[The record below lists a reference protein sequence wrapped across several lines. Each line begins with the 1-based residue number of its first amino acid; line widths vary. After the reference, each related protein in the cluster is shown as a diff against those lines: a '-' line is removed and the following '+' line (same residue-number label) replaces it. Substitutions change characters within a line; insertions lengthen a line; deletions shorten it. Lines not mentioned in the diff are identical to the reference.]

1 MPRVLPGVWRLLGQL
16 RLLQRGIIGAGRSWH
31 RRRRLS
37 PVTALPQPAGAG
49 KAPGVLLTAAPHQDA
64 RAAPHAIYIVGAGDI
79 LPPYA
84 SPGKECV
91 QRSRKVAK
99 RVAQR
104 SQRRPYRHRERRRAD
119 VRARAGSKRLHGRG
133 TGSQGPGHGGEGHS
147 AVRLRLPAMRPR
159 AGPRA
164 GALLR
169 GGAQLPRRDQARPDA
184 ASPGTASDR
193 HPLPGVDRG
202 RRRGPGAGPPG
213 TAGHAQRCRPGTP
226 CPAARVR
233 ARPGW
238 RGRGD
243 SSGCRGPA
251 EAAARDR
258 PRGCRPDSGHDR
270 PVGCHAAGGAVG
282 RPPAPGRSLGA
293 VRRRHPGQSAP
304 RGHVGTS
311 RQKRDRAR
319 QVPRIRVGHGTLVVT
334 KGGCSWPMSCGA
346 RTPHVGGPS
355 NGASRGARPCT
366 AARPAARP
374 PAVSGSAWP
383 RPSGS
388 APGGL
393 APIPPFLTN
402 TPAPPGQPC
411 SGLAI
416 MLLTRQ
422 HPSRVRPPAPRPRSS
437 RNS

>member
-1 MPRVLPGVWRLLGQL
+1 MAAGTPR
-16 RLLQRGIIGAGRSWH
+16 
-31 RRRRLS
+31 
-37 PVTALPQPAGAG
+37 
-49 KAPGVLLTAAPHQDA
+49 
-64 RAAPHAIYIVGAGDI
+64 GD
-79 LPPYA
+79 
-84 SPGKECV
+84 
-91 QRSRKVAK
+91 R
-99 RVAQR
+99 
-104 SQRRPYRHRERRRAD
+104 RRPYRHRDRRRAD
-119 VRARAGSKRLHGRG
+119 VRARARSKPLHGCQA
-133 TGSQGPGHGGEGHS
+133 GSQGPGHGGEGHR
-147 AVRLRLPAMRPR
+147 AVRQRLPAVRPR

-169 GGAQLPRRDQARPDA
+169 GGAQLSRRDQARPGA
-184 ASPGTASDR
+184 ASPGTACDR
-193 HPLPGVDRG
+193 RPLPAMDRG

-243 SSGCRGPA
+243 SPGCRGPA

-258 PRGCRPDSGHDR
+258 PRGRWPDSGHDR

-319 QVPRIRVGHGTLVVT
+319 QVPRIRVGDGTLVVT
-334 KGGCSWPMSCGA
+334 KGRCSWPMSCGA
-346 RTPHVGGPS
+346 RTPHAGGPS
-355 NGASRGARPCT
+355 NGAPRGARPRT
-366 AARPAARP
+366 AALPAARP

-388 APGGL
+388 APSGP
-393 APIPPFLTN
+393 APIPPLLTN
-402 TPAPPGQPC
+402 TAAPPSQPC
-411 SGLAI
+411 SGLAST
-416 MLLTRQ
+416 LLTSQ
-422 HPSRVRPPAPRPRSS
+422 HPSRARSPAPPPHWS
-437 RNS
+437 RNN